1 MPARLSST
9 TGGSASCTPSR
20 TAGRWNRRKPAVVR
34 ALTGDDRPALKS
46 QVTGKGNM
54 NYLYPCDLEI
64 EEEPMPSPLYRKYG
78 RTYIDASIQPRMF
91 EHEDLQLFSL
101 PEQETAPEMTEE
113 DACVVLEK

>member
-1 MPARLSST
+1 
-9 TGGSASCTPSR
+9 
-20 TAGRWNRRKPAVVR
+20 
-34 ALTGDDRPALKS
+34 
-46 QVTGKGNM
+46 M

-91 EHEDLQLFSL
+91 EHEDLPLFSL

-113 DACVVLEK
+113 DACVVLEKIQEGE